1 MKWYFFQHDKRKK
14 FPVMKL
20 INLLFPRQSQLIL
33 TPYSSLV
40 KVSFYLV
47 SAIGKLKVG
56 KKLPNFGFVTNI
68 RSSRPEVFCK
78 KGILRDFAKFTGKHL
93 CQSLFFNEESL
104 AQVLSCELCEIS
116 KNTVFYRT
124 PLVAASVIF
133 LYRPIP
139 FTNFFS
145 QTTIFNGLSFCQ
157 PKLLLNNCSQLF

>member
-68 RSSRPEVFCK
+68 RSCRPEVFCK
-78 KGILRDFAKFTGKHL
+78 KGVLRNFAKSTGKHL
-93 CQSLFFNEESL
+93 CQKLFFNKIATLLKKSL
-104 AQVLSCELCEIS
+104 WHRCFPVNFEQ
-116 KNTVFYRT
+116 
-124 PLVAASVIF
+124 F
-133 LYRPIP
+133 LKKP
-139 FTNFFS
+139 FLQDTSGGCFLHKE
-145 QTTIFNGLSFCQ
+145 T
-157 PKLLLNNCSQLF
+157 